1 MIKVENLTKRY
12 AGQTAIRDLNFEVG
26 QGEIMGFLGPNG
38 AGKTTTMRILAG
50 FMPATSGRASI
61 AGFDVFEQS
70 LQARSRLGYMPE
82 NVPLYNDMRVTEYL
96 DYRAALKGVPHR
108 RVAERVGDVKELC
121 GLREVERKLIGA
133 LSKGYRQR
141 VGLADALVNEP
152 ELLILDEPTIGL
164 DPNQIRQVRELIKN
178 LGKQHTILLSTHI
191 LPEVEMTCSRVIIIH
206 KGRIEACDTPDN
218 LLGQIRQAGGVVVEA
233 KTGKDDGAEEL
244 RKISGVREVTVEQE
258 DGWITHDCAAEGHAL
273 TLAAGERPRLALEEA
288 FDPQNT
294 GGFVHPPANF
304 LLRQFAQRKTKGHV
318 VVDSH
323 VRIKGVGLEDHR
335 DVTVLGRNVINQPV
349 ANEDATFGYL
359 LKAGQEPQR
368 GRFSRPF
375 QETRALGQAPRAI
388 VVEHDLERG
397 IEDDDV
403 VAGGHE
409 YYRLRCPSVCR
420 SLPSGCAATSSESS
434 SASGQPSSWRR
445 PAALN

>member
-12 AGQTAIRDLNFEVG
+12 AGQTAIKDLSFEVG

-70 LQARSRLGYMPE
+70 LQARAHLGYMPE

-96 DYRAALKGVPHR
+96 DYRAGLKGVPHR

-121 GLREVERKLIGA
+121 GLKEVEKKLIGA

-141 VGLADALVNEP
+141 VGLADALVSEP
-152 ELLILDEPTIGL
+152 DLLILDEPTIGL

-233 KTGKDDGAEEL
+233 KTARDDGADEL
-244 RKISGVREVTVEQE
+244 KKIAGV
-258 DGWITHDCAAEGHAL
+258 
-273 TLAAGERPRLALEEA
+273 
-288 FDPQNT
+288 
-294 GGFVHPPANF
+294 
-304 LLRQFAQRKTKGHV
+304 
-318 VVDSH
+318 
-323 VRIKGVGLEDHR
+323 R
-335 DVTVLGRNVINQPV
+335 DVTVKTEGDWQIFSLRVESGLDVREEIFQL
-349 ANEDATFGYL
+349 AAARHWTLRELSQRRATLEDVFVEITH
-359 LKAGQEPQR
+359 
-368 GRFSRPF
+368 SD
-375 QETRALGQAPRAI
+375 QA
-388 VVEHDLERG
+388 
-397 IEDDDV
+397 
-403 VAGGHE
+403 
-409 YYRLRCPSVCR
+409 
-420 SLPSGCAATSSESS
+420 
-434 SASGQPSSWRR
+434 
-445 PAALN
+445 